1 MNFQQCF
8 RFFIASCWVVAVLAE
23 EKAQV
28 SGARRSDDEVKKAI
42 PTAQTEAE
50 RVGLMNKLLRNRQ
63 FDVFKSGNSLSG
75 AIEAP
80 MPIPQVSAPRLDP
93 KIQKRLIDE
102 LDRRRNWLQDS
113 VSRGDKE
120 ANKAM
125 TGEAIPDFSRDKN
138 RSQLS
143 KDDDKKN
150 GADSIAAGKK
160 ALLKQSER
168 NDAMQKEVTKQE
180 GGIKET
186 RETPITSENLAD
198 KLTAAARESVGS
210 DQANRGSSA
219 PESQMVWFQFGVG
232 RGDSAT
238 RPASQ
243 TAANYSDPTGLKEF
257 RSPNEDPAFSKNL
270 REGFA
275 GPANRFDP
283 TLQPTQVFSARETLT
298 GTLSEGFASSP
309 ATATTA
315 LSSGAVSSGFGS
327 FGAGSALV
335 VPKPS
340 FLPSVN
346 SASSISTVPTISA
359 PVFAPRPAILSVG
372 QPKIF

>member
-1 MNFQQCF
+1 M
-8 RFFIASCWVVAVLAE
+8 AVLAE

-28 SGARRSDDEVKKAI
+28 SGARRSDDEIKKSI
-42 PTAQTEAE
+42 PTGQTEAE

-80 MPIPQVSAPRLDP
+80 MPIPQASVPSLDP

-102 LDRRRNWLQDS
+102 LDRRRNWLRES
-113 VSRGDKE
+113 VSGGDKE
-120 ANKAM
+120 ANKA
-125 TGEAIPDFSRDKN
+125 TAGEVIPDFSRDKN

-143 KDDDKKN
+143 KDDDKKKE
-150 GADSIAAGKK
+150 ADSIAAGKK
-160 ALLKQSER
+160 ALLKQSEG
-168 NDAMQKEVTKQE
+168 NDAIQNEVTKQE
-180 GGIKET
+180 GGTKET

-198 KLTAAARESVGS
+198 KLTAAARESIRS
-210 DQANRGSSA
+210 YQANRESSP

-238 RPASQ
+238 RQAGETTSNFSES
-243 TAANYSDPTGLKEF
+243 ARLKEF

-270 REGFA
+270 KEGFERQ
-275 GPANRFDP
+275 ANRFDP
-283 TLQPTQVFSARETLT
+283 TLQPAQAFSARDTLS
-298 GTLSEGFASSP
+298 GTRSEGFGSSP
-309 ATATTA
+309 TTPTTA
-315 LSSGAVSSGFGS
+315 LSSGVASSGFGS
-327 FGAGSALV
+327 FGASSALV
-335 VPKPS
+335 VPKTS
-340 FLPSVN
+340 FLPSV
-346 SASSISTVPTISA
+346 SPASSISTVPPISA